1 MSDFGYNIKKT
12 KNGVTR
18 SGVERS
24 TTQASDISRF
34 VFFLNPT
41 SKKEKKKS
49 KAGAPSSGNKVTH
62 IFLLFTPS
70 ILCSIVG

>member
-41 SKKEKKKS
+41 SKKEKKNQRLVRPLVEIK
-49 KAGAPSSGNKVTH
+49 
-62 IFLLFTPS
+62 
-70 ILCSIVG
+70 

>member
-1 MSDFGYNIKKT
+1 MPFCVRAFYWGSSEHISSPVITCLTLDITY
-12 KNGVTR
+12 GVTR

-41 SKKEKKKS
+41 SKKEKKNQRLVRPLVEIK
-49 KAGAPSSGNKVTH
+49 
-62 IFLLFTPS
+62 
-70 ILCSIVG
+70 

>member
-1 MSDFGYNIKKT
+1 MSDFGYNIKK
-12 KNGVTR
+12 KQNGVTR

-41 SKKEKKKS
+41 NKKEKKS

>member
-41 SKKEKKKS
+41 RKKEKKNQRLVRPLVEIK
-49 KAGAPSSGNKVTH
+49 
-62 IFLLFTPS
+62 
-70 ILCSIVG
+70 